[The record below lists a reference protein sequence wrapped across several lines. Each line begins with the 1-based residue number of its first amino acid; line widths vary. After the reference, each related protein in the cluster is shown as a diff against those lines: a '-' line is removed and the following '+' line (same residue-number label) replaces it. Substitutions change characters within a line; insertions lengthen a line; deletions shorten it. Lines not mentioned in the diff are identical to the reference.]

1 MSHMEKKV
9 KSVGMGMEIEM
20 GIGKGMEVEM

>member
-1 MSHMEKKV
+1 MSRMEKKV
-9 KSVGMGMEIEM
+9 ESVGMGMEIVM